1 MGYYIDTSASHGK
14 AEIIA
19 RELNG
24 EILPGRPAWGAWPQ
38 DKALIVV
45 VDNGLFEAAGYA
57 YDERE
62 YEAFTLENDK
72 RPRQWVLIGRE
83 DAEVHS
89 GKRASD
95 ERAAGFQAKRVDQV
109 SYNDLA

>member
-1 MGYYIDTSASHGK
+1 MGYYINTTSNHGK

-24 EILPGRPAWGAWPQ
+24 KILPECPAWGSWPE

-57 YDERE
+57 YSKSE
-62 YEAFTLENDK
+62 YEAFTEPFDT
-72 RPRQWVLIGRE
+72 RPKQYLLINRE
-83 DAEVHS
+83 DAELHS
-89 GKRASD
+89 GMYGR
-95 ERAAGFQAKRVDQV
+95 
-109 SYNDLA
+109 